1 MKYILIFIFLIVFK
15 VCSFCQNM
23 PKGEI
28 ALITNKDSI
37 NYIQMKNKMDSL
49 SNILYSIKEIIKY
62 SDSIRIK
69 SETLKNKEKSL
80 KQLNENVEKEHQK
93 ISKVDTAIVFKN
105 LRVLSQNEDS
115 IKVLVL
121 LETSKFNKGLS
132 LAQPR
137 DIFCEGAQN
146 FIQNFIPEL
155 YLFYYKYGKS
165 QDLPSN
171 KQKTKE
177 LFEATHNGSK
187 NRDFYKNI
195 VDKTFLAASSMEE
208 FYKYLD
214 VLMSIDIS
222 KCD

>member
-1 MKYILIFIFLIVFK
+1 
-15 VCSFCQNM
+15 M
-23 PKGEI
+23 PKEERV
-28 ALITNKDSI
+28 LITNKDSI
-37 NYIQMKNKMDSL
+37 NYIQVKKEMDSL
-49 SNILYSIKEIIKY
+49 SNVLYSIKEIIKY

-69 SETLKNKEKSL
+69 SDTLKNIENVL
-80 KQLNENVEKEHQK
+80 KQLQQDIEIEHQK
-93 ISKVDTAIVFKN
+93 ITKFDTAIVFRN

-121 LETSKFNKGLS
+121 LETSKFNKALS

-155 YLFYYKYGKS
+155 YLFYYKYGKN
-165 QDLPSN
+165 QNLPSN

-177 LFEATHNGSK
+177 LFEATHKGSK
-187 NRDFYKNI
+187 NIDFYKNI
-195 VDKTFLAASSMEE
+195 VDKTFLDASSMEE